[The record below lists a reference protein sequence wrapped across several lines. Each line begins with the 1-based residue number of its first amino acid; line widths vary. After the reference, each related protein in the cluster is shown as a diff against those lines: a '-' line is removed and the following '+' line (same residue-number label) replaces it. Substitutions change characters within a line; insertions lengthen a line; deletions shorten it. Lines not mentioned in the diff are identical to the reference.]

1 MMYGVTA
8 SNHTERFQEN
18 DGQEPYL
25 TLEKQIFNKMTV
37 KCYTANEIELG
48 PADLQARACE
58 IELPH

>member
-1 MMYGVTA
+1 MMYGATA

-18 DGQEPYL
+18 CGNEPYL

-37 KCYTANEIELG
+37 KRYTANEIELR